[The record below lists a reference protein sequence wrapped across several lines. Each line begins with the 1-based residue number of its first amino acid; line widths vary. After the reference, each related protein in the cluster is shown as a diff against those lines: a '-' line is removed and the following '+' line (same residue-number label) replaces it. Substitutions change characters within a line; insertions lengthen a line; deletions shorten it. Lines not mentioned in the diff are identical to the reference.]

1 MKEIFEWNRFLFN
14 DLPVIFLLEVLVRAF
29 IMYVVILSS
38 LRASGKRGVKQL
50 SVYELVLIIGLGSA
64 AGDPMFYE
72 DVGLIPAITVF
83 IVIIG
88 LYRSTTW
95 LSGRSKKMADL
106 LEGKPVCLI
115 ENGKFSIENFK
126 KEDLAQDEFFSELR
140 QQNVE
145 HLGQVRVGL
154 IEPTGELSLFFYEDN
169 EVKPGLP
176 LIPSVFKQ
184 KNKLIEEP
192 GIYACTFCGNTTSI
206 NESSAVC
213 KICKKEEWVLALQK
227 RRIT

>member
-1 MKEIFEWNRFLFN
+1 MKQIFEWDRLLFN
-14 DLPVIFLLEVLVRAF
+14 GLPPSFLLEVMARALV
-29 IMYVVILSS
+29 MYIIILVA

-83 IVIIG
+83 MIIIL

-95 LSGRSKKMADL
+95 LSGKNKRLANF

-126 KEDLAQDEFFSELR
+126 KENLAQDEFFSELR

-145 HLGQVRVGL
+145 HLGQVRIGI
-154 IEPTGELSLFFYEDN
+154 IEPTGELSLFFYEDQD
-169 EVKPGLP
+169 VKPGLP
-176 LIPSVFKQ
+176 LIPGVFQQ
-184 KNKLIEEP
+184 KSKAISLP
-192 GIYACTFCGNTTSI
+192 GDYACTFCGSVRKI
-206 NESSAVC
+206 EERSA
-213 KICKKEEWVLALQK
+213 ICSTCRKDEWILAQK
-227 RRIT
+227 NRRIS

>member
-1 MKEIFEWNRFLFN
+1 MKQIFEWDRLLFN
-14 DLPVIFLLEVLVRAF
+14 GLPPSFLLEVIVRAL
-29 IMYVVILSS
+29 IMYIIILVA

-83 IVIIG
+83 MVIIL
-88 LYRSTTW
+88 LYRGTTW
-95 LSGRSKKMADL
+95 LSGKNKRLADF
-106 LEGKPVCLI
+106 LEGKPVILI

-145 HLGQVRVGL
+145 HLGQVRIGI
-154 IEPTGELSLFFYEDN
+154 IEPTGELSLFFYEDQD
-169 EVKPGLP
+169 VKAGLP
-176 LIPSVFKQ
+176 LIPGVFRK
-184 KNKLIEEP
+184 KTKLISIP
-192 GIYACTFCGNTTSI
+192 GIYACSFCGTVRTI
-206 NESSAVC
+206 EGGSANCGVC
-213 KICKKEEWVLALQK
+213 HKDDWIPALK
-227 RRIT
+227 NRRIS

>member
-14 DLPVIFLLEVLVRAF
+14 DLPVIFLLEVVVRAL
-29 IMYVVILSS
+29 IMYVVILTS

-72 DVGLIPAITVF
+72 DVGLIPAILVF
-83 IVIIG
+83 IVIIS

-95 LSGRSKKMADL
+95 LSGKSKKMADI
-106 LEGKPVCLI
+106 LEGIPVCLI

-176 LIPSVFKQ
+176 LIPAVFGQ
-184 KNKLIEEP
+184 KNKIIKTP
-192 GIYACTFCGNTTSI
+192 GIYACTFCGNTAAI
-206 NESSAVC
+206 NESAAVC
-213 KICKKEEWVLALQK
+213 KVCKKEEWILALQK
-227 RRIT
+227 RRIP

>member
-1 MKEIFEWNRFLFN
+1 MKETFEWDRLLFN
-14 DLPVIFLLEVLVRAF
+14 GLPGTFLLEVVARALV
-29 IMYVVILSS
+29 MYIIILIA

-83 IVIIG
+83 FTIIL

-95 LSGRSKKMADL
+95 LSGKHKKLANF

-115 ENGKFSIENFK
+115 EDGKFSIDNFK

-145 HLGQVRVGL
+145 HLGQVRTG
-154 IEPTGELSLFFYEDN
+154 IMEPTGELSLFFYEDRD
-169 EVKPGLP
+169 VRPGLP
-176 LIPSVFKQ
+176 LIPHVFAK
-184 KNKLIEEP
+184 KSSLIDVP
-192 GIYACTFCGNTTSI
+192 GVYACTFCGNIHTI
-206 NESSAVC
+206 NEKSDVC
-213 KICKKEEWVLALQK
+213 SVCQKEEWIPALNN
-227 RRIT
+227 RRIS

>member
-1 MKEIFEWNRFLFN
+1 MKQIFEWDRLLFN
-14 DLPVIFLLEVLVRAF
+14 GLPPTFLLEVVVRALV
-29 IMYVVILSS
+29 MYIIILIA

-83 IVIIG
+83 MIIIL
-88 LYRSTTW
+88 LYRGTTW
-95 LSGRSKKMADL
+95 LSGKNKRLADF

-126 KEDLAQDEFFSELR
+126 KENLAQDEFFSELR

-145 HLGQVRVGL
+145 HLGQVRIGI
-154 IEPTGELSLFFYEDN
+154 IEPTGELSLFFYEDKD
-169 EVKPGLP
+169 VKPGLP
-176 LIPSVFKQ
+176 LVPGVFQQ
-184 KNKLIEEP
+184 KSRVISLP
-192 GIYACTFCGNTTSI
+192 GVYACTFCGTVRTI
-206 NESSAVC
+206 GDRSA
-213 KICKKEEWVLALQK
+213 ICSACRKDEWIPALK
-227 RRIT
+227 NRRIS

>member
-1 MKEIFEWNRFLFN
+1 MKQIFEWDRLLFN
-14 DLPVIFLLEVLVRAF
+14 GLPPAFLLEVMVRAL
-29 IMYVVILSS
+29 IMYIIILVA

-72 DVGLIPAITVF
+72 DVGLVPAITVF
-83 IVIIG
+83 MVIII

-95 LSGRSKKMADL
+95 LSGKNKKLANF

-145 HLGQVRVGL
+145 HLGQVRVGI
-154 IEPTGELSLFFYEDN
+154 IEPTGELSLFFYEDQ

-176 LIPSVFKQ
+176 LIPAVFLK
-184 KNKLIEEP
+184 KSKVIRTP
-192 GIYACTFCGNTTSI
+192 GVYACTFCGTVRTIEVSP
-206 NESSAVC
+206 AVC
-213 KICKKEEWVLALQK
+213 TVCHNDEWILAQK
-227 RRIT
+227 NRRIS

>member
-1 MKEIFEWNRFLFN
+1 MIEIFEWERILFN
-14 DLPVIFLLEVLVRAF
+14 DLPGTFLLEVLARTI
-29 IMYVVILSS
+29 IMFVVILTA
-38 LRASGKRGVKQL
+38 LRSSGKRGVKQL

-83 IVIIG
+83 IAIII
-88 LYRSTTW
+88 LYRATTW
-95 LSGRSKKMADL
+95 LSGKSKKFEQI

-115 ENGKFSIENFK
+115 MNGRFSIENFV

-145 HLGQVRVGL
+145 HLGQVRIGL
-154 IEPTGELSLFFYEDN
+154 IEPNGEVSLFYYEDT

-176 LIPSVFKQ
+176 LIPEVYKQ
-184 KNKLIEEP
+184 KYQIISKKA
-192 GIYACTFCGNTTSI
+192 IYACAFCGQV
-206 NESSAVC
+206 NELDPGTATCQVC
-213 KICKKEEWVLALQK
+213 KETEWVEAVSS
-227 RRIT
+227 RRIS

>member
-1 MKEIFEWNRFLFN
+1 MNEIFEWNRFLFN
-14 DLPVIFLLEVLVRAF
+14 DLPVIFLLEVIVRAL
-29 IMYVVILSS
+29 IMYIVILIS

-72 DVGLIPAITVF
+72 DVGLVPAIAVF
-83 IVIIG
+83 IIIIG

-95 LSGRSKKMADL
+95 LSGKSKKLADL
-106 LEGKPVCLI
+106 LEGRPVCLI
-115 ENGKFSIENFK
+115 KDGKFSIENFK

-154 IEPTGELSLFFYEDN
+154 IEPTGELSLFFYEDD

-176 LIPSVFKQ
+176 LIPSVYDQKSKQ
-184 KNKLIEEP
+184 IKKP
-192 GIYACTFCGNTTSI
+192 GTYACAFCGNSTYI
-206 NESSAVC
+206 DESSAVC
-213 KICKKEEWVLALQK
+213 KVCQKEEWILALQK

>member
-1 MKEIFEWNRFLFN
+1 MQIFEWDRFLFN
-14 DLPVIFLLEVLVRAF
+14 ELQPLFLLEVLARTA
-29 IMYVVILSS
+29 IMYLVILTS

-72 DVGLIPAITVF
+72 DVGIIPALTVF
-83 IVIIG
+83 FVIIS
-88 LYRSTTW
+88 LYRLTTW
-95 LSGRSKKMADL
+95 LSGKNKKFEAM
-106 LEGKPVCLI
+106 LEGTPVCLI
-115 ENGKFSIENFK
+115 DKGRFSIENFK

-145 HLGQVRVGL
+145 HLGQVRIGY
-154 IEPTGELSLFFYEDN
+154 IEPTGELSLYFYEDS

-176 LIPSVFKQ
+176 L
-184 KNKLIEEP
+184 LP
-192 GIYACTFCGNTTSI
+192 GAYKEKMKTISKPGLYSCTFCGNTEAISEGPVTCK
-206 NESSAVC
+206 VC
-213 KICKKEEWVLALQK
+213 KKNEWIASLQN

>member
-14 DLPVIFLLEVLVRAF
+14 DLPVIFLLEVLVRAL
-29 IMYVVILSS
+29 IMYVVILTS

-72 DVGLIPAITVF
+72 DVGLVPAITVF
-83 IVIIG
+83 MVIIG

-95 LSGRSKKMADL
+95 LSGRSKKMAEL

-145 HLGQVRVGL
+145 HLGQVRVGI

-176 LIPSVFKQ
+176 LIPSVFGQ
-184 KNKLIEEP
+184 KSKFIKTP
-192 GIYACTFCGNTTSI
+192 GIHACTFCGNTVSI

-213 KICKKEEWVLALQK
+213 KVCKKEEWIPALQT